1 MAVERIEGDKGFLFY
16 YDDRVCF
23 EVLEADEVKN
33 LMFSLF
39 DFAETGKVTVPND
52 SSPAFWMAFRMIAQ
66 HIERDKVKYAEI
78 SKKRAE
84 AGSKGGNQTAENRK
98 QSQANQA
105 NATFAEQTQANQ
117 ANAPSVYQSEANQ
130 ADKNREDKIRKDED
144 YLFDDVLNNNEGYV
158 NNNNITKDSLADW
171 SAFMKVVGGDFPA
184 SKMQNIDSCRDL
196 LEMRI
201 AETGL
206 TVEEMGACIWRYVS
220 NYREKNFE
228 KSGWQYLKQL
238 EDVLGADYDK
248 ELKPYVVERQM
259 LNNSFEEEEPPFQ

>member
-1 MAVERIEGDKGFLFY
+1 MAVERIEGDKAFLLRY
-16 YDDRVCF
+16 EHRVL
-23 EVLEADEVKN
+23 LEYLEPAEVKK

-39 DFAETGKVTVPND
+39 DFAETGEITVPDD
-52 SSPAFWMAFRMIAQ
+52 SSPAFLMAFRVIADN
-66 HIERDKVKYAEI
+66 IERDKAKYAEI
-78 SKKRAE
+78 SRKRAE
-84 AGSKGGNQTAENRK
+84 AGRTGGLAKANNAK
-98 QSQANQA
+98 QGLANIA
-105 NATFAEQTQANQ
+105 NATNDNQ
-117 ANAPSVYQSEANQ
+117 SKANQ
-130 ADKNREDKIRKDED
+130 ADIEKDKEKDKDKDSD
-144 YLFDDVLNNNEGYV
+144 YLFDDVLDNNEGVYNNI
-158 NNNNITKDSLADW
+158 NNNSAVDW
-171 SAFMKVVGGDFPA
+171 SAFMKAVGGDFPA
-184 SKMQNIDSCRDL
+184 FKMQNIDSCRDL

-228 KSGWQYLKQL
+228 KSGWRYLKQL

>member
-1 MAVERIEGDKGFLFY
+1 MAVERIEGDKAFLLRY
-16 YDDRVCF
+16 EHRVL
-23 EVLEADEVKN
+23 LEYLEDAEVKK

-39 DFAETGKVTVPND
+39 DFAETGEISVPDD
-52 SSPAFWMAFRMIAQ
+52 SSPAFLMAFRVIADN
-66 HIERDKVKYAEI
+66 IERDKAKYAEI
-78 SKKRAE
+78 SRKRAE
-84 AGSKGGNQTAENRK
+84 AGRTGGLAKANNAK
-98 QSQANQA
+98 QGLANIA
-105 NATFAEQTQANQ
+105 NATIDNR
-117 ANAPSVYQSEANQ
+117 NEANLPDI
-130 ADKNREDKIRKDED
+130 DKDIDRDIDRDSD
-144 YLFDDVLNNNEGYV
+144 CLFDDVLNNNEGYV
-158 NNNNITKDSLADW
+158 NNNNINKDSLADW

-238 EDVLGADYDK
+238 ENVLGADYDK